1 MVPVSGSPP
10 RVRGTVVPEVVCTV
24 ETGITPAGAG
34 NRWMSGSRRSWKRD
48 HPRGCGEQLVR
59 IVYLL
64 FILGSPPRVRG
75 TVTGVAL
82 NWDSIGITPAGAG
95 NSDRQLSQ
103 TPTIGDHPRG
113 CGEQTMRRH
122 KQLLRVGSPP
132 RVRGTGSPSLV
143 RYNVSGITPA
153 GAGNRAPDRSTLI
166 KKVDHPRGCGEQMGR
181 GFLGLDDRGSPPRV
195 RGTEF
200 LYLPNEQLTGITP
213 AGAGNS
219 SLSSYGFLC
228 CGDHPRGCGE
238 QQNPVTGVR

>member
-1 MVPVSGSPP
+1 MDERVKEILEKGSPP
-10 RVRGTVVPEVVCTV
+10 RVRGTARPHRLPPVH
-24 ETGITPAGAG
+24 TGITPAGAG
-34 NRWMSGSRRSWKRD
+34 NRWAVWRRKSSRRD
-48 HPRGCGEQLVR
+48 HPRGCGEQTAPK
-59 IVYLL
+59 YGASSM
-64 FILGSPPRVRG
+64 LGSPPRVRG

-166 KKVDHPRGCGEQMGR
+166 KKVDHPRGCGEQKLR
-181 GFLGLDDRGSPPRV
+181 ENSRISLKGSPPRV
-195 RGTEF
+195 RGTVIIKIGSPF
-200 LYLPNEQLTGITP
+200 LLQ
-213 AGAGNS
+213 
-219 SLSSYGFLC
+219 
-228 CGDHPRGCGE
+228 DHPRGCGE
-238 QQNPVTGVR
+238 QANRATSRSSQ